1 MKSLLSL
8 LLLCGIAA
16 CLPQRPCPTVAYAAG
31 GVHSVTV
38 AVTESLRIHAAAG
51 RVPPTCSRNS
61 SHTSYDAVDRADA
74 EIALAESIAADPTVV
89 AVVGHLRSR
98 GSLVAAPVYSRA
110 GIPQIV
116 PTGTSHQLRVAGPWT
131 FVLAPSDSAQAEFL
145 VAEVAASGARRVLL
159 FYSGEEYG
167 EGMAIPLRN
176 ALVARQLVIVHEVRL
191 GAGSDAPVLAEA
203 AARRRDVDAAIILSD
218 FRQTGRIAKVLVALR
233 PALPLYASDGA
244 MYPQGLRQMAG
255 AAAESIRI
263 VSTWAPDT
271 TNAATREFLAV
282 FRELAGREP
291 TPSEALGH
299 DALLY
304 AHAAAVAVG
313 PDRAG
318 IRSWLAGQGGATPP
332 HGAVTGATLHQ
343 RGAYPFTLTR
353 IGPPP
358 SSPAP
363 H

>member
-1 MKSLLSL
+1 VSRVALFWFTGLT
-8 LLLCGIAA
+8 A

-38 AVTESLRIHAAAG
+38 AVTESLRVRAAG
-51 RVPPTCSRNS
+51 GAALSFCTRNN
-61 SHTSYDAVDRADA
+61 SHANYDAVDRDDA
-74 EIALAESIAADPTVV
+74 ETALAESIAADPTVI

-98 GSLVAAPVYSRA
+98 GSLAAARVYRNA

-116 PTGTSHQLRVAGPWT
+116 PTGTSRQLRVMGPWT

-145 VAEVAASGARRVLL
+145 VAAVAAAGARRVLL
-159 FYSGEEYG
+159 FYSGEDYG
-167 EGMAIPLRN
+167 EGLAIPLRT
-176 ALVARQLVIVHEVRL
+176 ALVARRLVIAHEVRL
-191 GAGSDAPVLAEA
+191 GAGSDASVLAEA

-244 MYPQGLRQMAG
+244 MYAQGLRQMAG
-255 AAAESIRI
+255 AAAESLRI
-263 VSTWAPDT
+263 VSFWAPDT
-271 TNAATREFLAV
+271 TKAATREYLATY
-282 FRELAGREP
+282 RALTGREP
-291 TPSEALGH
+291 TPAEALGH

-304 AHAAAVAVG
+304 AHAAALAVG

-318 IRSWLAGQGGATPP
+318 IRAWLAGPGGTTPP
-332 HGAVTGATLHQ
+332 SGAVTTATLRQ
-343 RGAYPFTLTR
+343 EGGYPFTLTR

-358 SSPAP
+358 STPAP

>member
-1 MKSLLSL
+1 
-8 LLLCGIAA
+8 
-16 CLPQRPCPTVAYAAG
+16 VAYAAG
-31 GVHSVTV
+31 GAHSVTV
-38 AVTESLRIHAAAG
+38 AVTESLRTRAAAG
-51 RVPPTCSRNS
+51 RALPFCTRNS
-61 SHTSYDAVDRADA
+61 SHPTYDAVDRADD
-74 EIALAESIAADPTVV
+74 EVALAERLAADRTVI

-98 GSLVAAPVYSRA
+98 GSLAAAPVYRRV
-110 GIPQIV
+110 GIAQIV

-145 VAEVAASGARRVLL
+145 VAAVAEGGARRVLL

-167 EGMAIPLRN
+167 EGMAVSLRR
-176 ALVARQLVIVHEVRL
+176 ALRARRLQLVHEVRL
-191 GAGSDAPVLAEA
+191 GADSDAPVLAEA

-233 PALPLYASDGA
+233 PMMPLYASDGA
-244 MYPQGLRQMAG
+244 MYAQGLREMAG
-255 AAAESIRI
+255 AAAESLRI
-263 VSTWAPDT
+263 VSFWAPDT
-271 TNAATREFLAV
+271 TKVATREYLATY
-282 FRELAGREP
+282 RTLTGRDP

-304 AHAAAVAVG
+304 AHAAALAVG

-318 IRSWLAGQGGATPP
+318 IRSWLAGPGGATPP
-332 HGAVTGATLHQ
+332 VGAVTAATLHQ
-343 RGAYPFTLTR
+343 RGAYPFTLAR

-358 SSPAP
+358 PSPAP